1 MATIHRTTMTPTKLE
16 LVTGWLPK
24 QSWYVGD
31 AEAPELVKAGGFR
44 LDDPDGAVGIE
55 FMVVV
60 DATAQE
66 PVAYLVP
73 MGYRGAALEGVP
85 GEALIGTSEHG
96 VLGTR
101 WIYDG
106 VHDPVVMAQL
116 RALLRG
122 EVMPQHQSKSDT
134 PDPTVTVHGTGPD
147 GGFDVQ
153 VNRVLGLAEAAQ
165 RPSVRLVTGW
175 TWPDGTAARGYS
187 RPSRCG
193 ERSRGHSRWVVMVGG
208 SGIRFSGELSR
219 TAGSGCAR

>member
-1 MATIHRTTMTPTKLE
+1 MAVIHRTTMTPTKLE
-16 LVTGWLPK
+16 LLNDWLPK

-31 AEAPELVKAGGFR
+31 GPTAELVKAGGFR
-44 LDDPDGAVGIE
+44 LDDPEGAVGIE

-60 DATAQE
+60 DASAQE

-85 GEALIGTSEHG
+85 GEAFIGTSEHG

-122 EVMPQHQSKSDT
+122 EAVPQQQSRSHT
-134 PDPTVTVHGTGPD
+134 PDPTVTVDGTGTGL
-147 GGFDVQ
+147 GGGLDVQ
-153 VNRVLGLAEAAQ
+153 VNRVLRSAEAVQGAAQ
-165 RPSVRLVTGW
+165 ESSVRVVAGW
-175 TWPDGTAARGYS
+175 TWPDGTAVRGVLA
-187 RPSRCG
+187 
-193 ERSRGHSRWVVMVGG
+193 VV
-208 SGIRFSGELSR
+208 
-219 TAGSGCAR
+219 APQ